1 MADDRTDEQIAA
13 KATELLA
20 HLWMV
25 RTFVKHSEEAE
36 EYEELLE
43 LPRVAF
49 DVARSV
55 ETRLDHVPKLRRML
69 VRKVPKL
76 REAAD
81 EFRVNAA
88 AASTHTNW
96 QQAVVSLDAVV
107 AGFTAMLPPKE
118 AKPPSRRPAK
128 RPQPAAAPPTT
139 SAPTSATPASP
150 PPGPAP

>member
-1 MADDRTDEQIAA
+1 MSESLTDEQIALQV
-13 KATELLA
+13 TDLLA

-36 EYEELLE
+36 EYEDLLE

-49 DVARSV
+49 DVARAV
-55 ETRLDHVPKLRRML
+55 ETRLDDVPALRRMLAKKVPKLRRA
-69 VRKVPKL
+69 V
-76 REAAD
+76 D

-107 AGFTAMLPPKE
+107 AGLAALLPPKV
-118 AKPPSRRPAK
+118 
-128 RPQPAAAPPTT
+128 AP
-139 SAPTSATPASP
+139 PASP
-150 PPGPAP
+150 RLPTSPRPSASPPRPAP